1 MKLSMP
7 PKITSPES
15 ICTPHVVS
23 GHRGAGSRCWWVLL
37 VGGGAALRCR
47 LPLGGLEQGGDTEA
61 HGYPRGRGAVVGVT
75 GHPRAAPPPAQRDLK
90 ASWLVSPQE
99 PSEECARKST
109 TSPRTRITSRTRPSI
124 SSVSPPLCAA
134 PEPRPQQPPSSPQ
147 LAAGRGVAAAAPT
160 RAPTRRD
167 TGSAQPAGKHG
178 GRLRGPRGRR
188 APLTP
193 TLPSKQ
199 GYEAVGA
206 STEVSELAQL
216 LTARGK
222 GPPHPLPLL
231 RGCCWSGRCAELPV
245 L

>member
-1 MKLSMP
+1 MP

-134 PEPRPQQPPSSPQ
+134 PEPRPQQPPAGSRPRGGSGSTHPSTHTK
-147 LAAGRGVAAAAPT
+147 GRGQCPACWQT
-160 RAPTRRD
+160 RWQAE
-167 TGSAQPAGKHG
+167 GSAWQK
-178 GRLRGPRGRR
+178 
-188 APLTP
+188 
-193 TLPSKQ
+193 
-199 GYEAVGA
+199 GA
-206 STEVSELAQL
+206 FNTYA
-216 LTARGK
+216 AK
-222 GPPHPLPLL
+222 
-231 RGCCWSGRCAELPV
+231 
-245 L
+245 